1 MKKWFDCAYL
11 FTVILI
17 YGRAVSTFSMTV
29 STFWFWFFIITRGAC
44 ELVLGGMVTIN
55 VFFPFGELSSRLHPP
70 KNQKTNSDHHFGKK
84 RTVLRTWKRKHHKKI
99 YKKYFNGH
107 LWCKFH
113 THTNTSIPQHY
124 PQNPV
129 YQWKSILNLQSSN
142 TFLLLAIIAY
152 RPDYFRCLFANYD
165 YHKIVESGLNRN
177 LQANHWTDFGEA
189 YLRTKPVEPSEPA
202 GYSGREMYEIYWKLV
217 MPHRSP

>member
-1 MKKWFDCAYL
+1 M
-11 FTVILI
+11 
-17 YGRAVSTFSMTV
+17 SFSP
-29 STFWFWFFIITRGAC
+29 
-44 ELVLGGMVTIN
+44 LGNSLLDSI
-55 VFFPFGELSSRLHPP
+55 P
-70 KNQKTNSDHHFGKK
+70 QKTKKQIQIIILEKK

-129 YQWKSILNLQSSN
+129 YQWKSILNLQYQTILFCYWPSLSIDW
-142 TFLLLAIIAY
+142 TIFVVCSQS
-152 RPDYFRCLFANYD
+152 PDSR
-165 YHKIVESGLNRN
+165 GLNRN
-177 LQANHWTDFGEA
+177 LQANHWTDCGEA

-202 GYSGREMYEIYWKLV
+202 GYSGQEMYEIYWKLV